1 MFLFV
6 GIGAKKIVKGPI
18 LYIILGFIL
27 IAGFFIFHWNDARI
41 FKGTF

>member
-6 GIGAKKIVKGPI
+6 GIGAKKIVKGPYI
-18 LYIILGFIL
+18 LFLDLFLLLGSF
-27 IAGFFIFHWNDARI
+27 FHWNDARI